1 MIPPATSDS
10 SLLREH
16 AFYDTGNLKYS
27 LGSKFDYYQNTLN
40 ESETASTIF
49 AILLIIT
56 LVLMFLN
63 FVPIIRHM
71 HRHQVQREKHGSVEM
86 V

>member
-10 SLLREH
+10 RLLREH
-16 AFYDTGNLKYS
+16 AFYDSGNQKYS
-27 LGSKFDYYQNTLN
+27 AGSFDYQVSLN

-49 AILLIIT
+49 SVLLVVT
-56 LVLMFLN
+56 LVLVFLN
-63 FVPIIRHM
+63 LVPGWRYLDWRHL
-71 HRHQVQREKHGSVEM
+71 REKPMDM

>member
-27 LGSKFDYYQNTLN
+27 FGSKFDYYQNTLN

-49 AILLIIT
+49 AILLVIT
-56 LVLMFLN
+56 LVLLFLN
-63 FVPIIRHM
+63 FVPSIRHM
-71 HRHQVQREKHGSVEM
+71 TRHQVREKHGDADM